1 MNYTKDQVATI
12 IAEAQMAARV
22 AAEKY
27 FREQLNGVDQFA
39 CGFAWVE
46 VYGIKGST
54 KLGRILKELNFGQ
67 AMWNPAKFP
76 AQNVDTLYAGAKA
89 AADVL
94 KGYGFNAYAC
104 ERLD

>member
-54 KLGRILKELNFGQ
+54 K
-67 AMWNPAKFP
+67 
-76 AQNVDTLYAGAKA
+76 
-89 AADVL
+89 
-94 KGYGFNAYAC
+94 
-104 ERLD
+104 